1 MTILRTHELTKD
13 YQARVLHGIDLAI
26 SPGQFV
32 TIMGPSGSGKS
43 TLLHLLSGMDTPT
56 SGRVFLGEDELT
68 ALGEADL
75 ADLRLRRLGFVFQEP
90 HLLRK
95 LTLRDNIVLPG
106 FLADDEPRETVVA
119 RADAL
124 LERLGIAELA
134 DRDVT
139 QASGGQLQRIGICRA
154 LINTPE
160 VIFGDEPTGALNS
173 STAAQILDIFG
184 EVNEDGTTIVL
195 VTHDPQVAVRG
206 DRVVMLVDGR
216 ISDDL
221 DLGRFAPEDRAE
233 RLQRVSALMATRGI

>member
-13 YQARVLHGIDLAI
+13 YQARVLHGINLAI
-26 SPGQFV
+26 EPGQFV

-56 SGRVFLGEDELT
+56 SGEVFLGEDELT
-68 ALGEADL
+68 ALGETAL
-75 ADLRLRRLGFVFQEP
+75 ADLRLRQLGFVFQEP
-90 HLLRK
+90 HLLRT

-154 LINTPE
+154 LINSPQ
-160 VIFGDEPTGALNS
+160 VIFGDDPTGALNS

-184 EVNEDGTTIVL
+184 EVNQDGTTIVL

-206 DRVVMLVDGR
+206 DRVVMLVDGH
-216 ISDDL
+216 ISDDVT
-221 DLGRFAPEDRAE
+221 LGRYAPGDQVE
-233 RLQRVSALMATRGI
+233 RLRQVSALMATRGI